1 MTETQIEFRKKRE
14 IGDIFTD
21 SFKFLKTERKP
32 LTRLMGVYALP
43 FLILLGVF
51 QVYMQKIILGN
62 VDLSDIE
69 NLMSNLRP
77 LFQNIFFLFLFQIFI
92 QALVIATFYTYIEA
106 YVKKEKGN
114 FTLADIT
121 PELFNNGMLAIG
133 ASVAIYLMV
142 IFGFFLCVLP
152 AIYFANILSPAIL
165 ILFFERKEVATALS
179 RSAFLVNQQWWNTL
193 LINIVGLIIIYA
205 VGLIFSIPAS
215 LAGLTLTL
223 TNEGTTPANY
233 PDWYWVLSGF
243 STIVS
248 SVFYIIPYTFIAF
261 QYFNLDEMTRS
272 QGTSDL
278 QV

>member
-1 MTETQIEFRKKRE
+1 MTENQIEFRKKRE

-106 YVKKEKGN
+106 YVKKGKGN

-152 AIYFANILSPAIL
+152 AIYFANILSPAIFIL
-165 ILFFERKEVATALS
+165 IFERKGVATALS

-193 LINIVGLIIIYA
+193 LINIVALIIIYTA
-205 VGLIFSIPAS
+205 GLICSIPTM
-215 LAGLTLTL
+215 LAGFTISL
-223 TNEGTTPANY
+223 TNPVSNPIDY
-233 PDWYWVLSGF
+233 PDWYWVLSGIT
-243 STIVS
+243 SIVT
-248 SVFYIIPYTFIAF
+248 SVFYIVPYTFIAF
-261 QYFNLDEMTRS
+261 QYFNLDEITKP
-272 QGTSDL
+272 QGLSKPN
-278 QV
+278 

>member
-21 SFKFLKTERKP
+21 SLKFLKAERKP
-32 LTRLMGVYALP
+32 LTRLMGIYALP
-43 FLILLGVF
+43 F
-51 QVYMQKIILGN
+51 IILYGVAVVYLQKKILIN
-62 VDLSDIE
+62 VDFTDIDKMMTD
-69 NLMSNLRP
+69 LGP
-77 LFQNIFFLFLFQIFI
+77 LFLNVFLFFLFQVFI
-92 QALVIATFYTYIEA
+92 QSLVIATFYTYIEA
-106 YVKKEKGN
+106 YIKRGKGG
-114 FTLADIT
+114 FELSDIT
-121 PELFNNGMLAIG
+121 PHLFNNGLLAIG
-133 ASVAIYLMV
+133 ASLVINVMV
-142 IFGFFLCVLP
+142 IFGLILCILP
-152 AIYFANILSPAIL
+152 GIYFANTLSPVIIIL
-165 ILFFERKEVATALS
+165 LFERKGIAAALS

-248 SVFYIIPYTFIAF
+248 SVFYIIPYTFIAL